1 LEARSIAL
9 EQDLERAVQDM
20 PAYQANKIQE
30 LEKEVRRLRMEAEDN
45 VKKWTEDRGYM
56 EQQIEDLKVS
66 V

>member
-1 LEARSIAL
+1 
-9 EQDLERAVQDM
+9 M

-45 VKKWTEDRGYM
+45 VKKWTQDRGYM

-66 V
+66 VRTG